1 MDGFVNSQTWEAWF
15 ESYEV
20 LWDNTSYIFVISVLL
35 SVVIAVATYLMPIGS
50 QELHSSERKVED
62 DEDIREESEEK
73 DLGSK
78 ILEEKRH
85 VDLKNAQRRALE
97 RSMENQL
104 TAEQREAEREAQ
116 SQQLAAI
123 FKMMQ
128 EQEEKFGKTSIDDI
142 KDQMK
147 LYCG

>member
-20 LWDNTSYIFVISVLL
+20 LWDNTSYIFIISVVL
-35 SVVIAVATYLMPIGS
+35 SLVIAVATYWMPIGS
-50 QELHSSERKVED
+50 QELHSSETEVED
-62 DEDIREESEEK
+62 EDTKEEHKEK
-73 DLGSK
+73 DLENRL
-78 ILEEKRH
+78 LEENHH
-85 VDLKNAQRRALE
+85 VELKNAQRRALE
-97 RSMENQL
+97 RSMENQM